1 MADVDASRI
10 AVNGPDPD
18 YDWRTVARHLL
29 VSRALDRLEEERLVP
44 ERKVLY
50 QFSARGHDMAQV
62 LLGSQL
68 TEQDVI
74 THCRKWLANYKVP
87 RSVEITAQLPR
98 NAAGKILKR
107 SIRPLAPASAGAR
120 A

>member
-18 YDWRTVARHLL
+18 YDWRTVARHVL

-62 LLGSQL
+62 LLGSRL
-68 TEQDVI
+68 THARDA
-74 THCRKWLANYKVP
+74 TCGYY
-87 RSVEITAQLPR
+87 RSRPLLLWPLRLRLRR
-98 NAAGKILKR
+98 NAPSMPTRRCTRRLAVGWRWRWR
-107 SIRPLAPASAGAR
+107 SR
-120 A
+120 